1 MRLNSNAEP
10 NNSLSSYILKTAGAI
25 MTVDSITIKMSG
37 RIFNSV
43 DIISRYI
50 DIILAA
56 KERGGMRLAIVT
68 GGGDTAR
75 RYIEAGR
82 QLSLSEAANDMLGIG
97 GASRLNAL
105 LLIYAINARGGGTVH
120 PRVVTSLE
128 EAGEAWLDSGLVVMG
143 GLQPGQS
150 TTMVSTLVSEYLGGI
165 RKILNCANVDG
176 LYESDPAKDP
186 KAKKIRRATI
196 DEAEK
201 ILERSAEVVAGTYE
215 LIDRWALSIMKRSG
229 ISMQIIDGR
238 SPEMLEA
245 ALSGRDDV
253 GSIIV
258 PW

>member
-1 MRLNSNAEP
+1 MS
-10 NNSLSSYILKTAGAI
+10 
-25 MTVDSITIKMSG
+25 VDSITIKMSG

-43 DIISRYI
+43 TTISRYV

-56 KERGGMRLAIVT
+56 KRRGMRLAIVT

-97 GASRLNAL
+97 ASRLNAL
-105 LLIYAINARGGGTVH
+105 LLIYAINAKGGAAY
-120 PRVVTSLE
+120 PRVATSLE

-150 TTMVSTLVSEYLGGI
+150 TTMVSTLVSEYLGI
-165 RKILNCANVDG
+165 HSILNCANVDG

-196 DEAEK
+196 GEVEK

-215 LIDRWALSIMKRSG
+215 LIDRWALSIMRRSN
-229 ISMQIIDGR
+229 ITMQIIDGR
-238 SPEMLEA
+238 SPEMLES
-245 ALSGRDDV
+245 ALTGRDDV

-258 PW
+258 PDNH

>member
-1 MRLNSNAEP
+1 M
-10 NNSLSSYILKTAGAI
+10 
-25 MTVDSITIKMSG
+25 DSITIKMSG

-56 KERGGMRLAIVT
+56 KERGMRLAIVT

-97 GASRLNAL
+97 ASRLNAL
-105 LLIYAINARGGGTVH
+105 LLIYAINARGGTVH

-150 TTMVSTLVSEYLGGI
+150 TTMVSTLVSEYLGI